1 MREIQLFLFTKA
13 EAGAKNQFNKWFTS
27 TQPGRTQ
34 SQDSNSGLIDLKVL
48 KFAFISHG
56 LIFLSVYWE

>member
-1 MREIQLFLFTKA
+1 MREIQLFPFTKE
-13 EAGAKNQFNKWFTS
+13 EADAKNQVNKWFTS
-27 TQPGRTQ
+27 TQPGSTQ
-34 SQDSNSGLIDLKVL
+34 SQNSNSGMIDLKVL